1 MTNLRQPILP
11 YSAEAQFVGYLT
23 EIQSFNYSETGK
35 NKKRFFSEI
44 TMANLIKSLSSLIC
58 KWRGKVQCGLD
69 EEELRSLF
77 KARYHGFKV
86 LLSANNKA
94 LEIMSDLEE
103 ALRSARSFGISFVRA
118 NCTAVSV
125 NVFRM
130 IKNLDE
136 LAPGK
141 YGELYER
148 FNDIQESINQT
159 LSQKRI
165 SRGEELVVPLSKVN
179 REMADQVGSKM
190 ANLGEIKNRINLT
203 VPQGFVVTSF
213 AYEKFMKHNEL
224 QSEIDRLLQ
233 SLSMERMDEL
243 YNLSTRIQQLIIR
256 AEVPKDLQRAM
267 EAAYEEIAP
276 GPSQR
281 VSLRSSA
288 LGEDGSGTSFAGQY
302 RSELNISSDNIF
314 DVYKEIVASKYSLP
328 ALTYRLSRGIRDE
341 DIAMCVGCMT
351 MVEASAGG
359 VIYSRNP
366 MNVRDDNIRVYAA
379 YGLPKSVVDGSV
391 DADLFILSRHA
402 PMKIVDKKIGK
413 KDRRFVCDPEEGV
426 CRLEVALQESI
437 VPSILED
444 QVFALA
450 VMAVELDDYYG
461 SPQDIEWAITE
472 DGTIYL
478 IQCRPLKQIDSG
490 ERTLRV
496 EPEASEAGQI
506 IIRGGTT
513 ASSGVQ
519 CGPVFQVVKSADTLR
534 FPQGAVL
541 VTSQAL
547 PTWSSLLHRAAAV
560 VTEHGSVA
568 SHLANV
574 AREFRVPAL
583 FGVVGARKS
592 LKNGELVT
600 VDADGRGVYAG
611 RVEPLLLQSVPQR
624 NLMQGSPVYEVLG
637 EVAQQ
642 IIPLTLLDPD
652 APEFNPKHCMT
663 LHDITRFAHEKSVHE
678 MFNFGK
684 EHHFS
689 ERSSKQLVCDVPMQW
704 WIINLDDGFRE
715 DVEGKY
721 VELHNIVSI
730 PMLALWK
737 GITAIT
743 WGGPPPVDPKGF
755 LSVLAQA
762 TTDRALDPAVS
773 SQYANRN
780 YFMIS
785 KNFCSLTSRFGFH
798 FSVVE
803 TLVSERARENYV
815 SFQFKGGAADY
826 SRRVRRAHFVGD
838 ILAELEFRVEIKEDA
853 VFARLEGREQD
864 FMCER
869 LKGLGYL
876 TIHTRQLDMI
886 MSDRASAQNYWAK
899 IREDLNTI
907 IGSST

>member
-1 MTNLRQPILP
+1 MAEIIKYLSNL
-11 YSAEAQFVGYLT
+11 V
-23 EIQSFNYSETGK
+23 
-35 NKKRFFSEI
+35 
-44 TMANLIKSLSSLIC
+44 C
-58 KWRGKVQCGLD
+58 KWRGKVQCD
-69 EEELRSLF
+69 SDVEELRNLF
-77 KARYHGFKV
+77 KARYHSFKL
-86 LLSANNKA
+86 LLSANNRA

-103 ALRSARSFGISFVRA
+103 ALRTARSFGMSFIRA

-130 IKNLDE
+130 VKNLDE

-148 FNDIQESINQT
+148 FNDIQERINQI
-159 LSQKRI
+159 LSQRRI
-165 SRGEELVVPLSKVN
+165 PRGEELVVPLSKVN

-190 ANLGEIKNRINLT
+190 ANLGEIKNRINVT
-203 VPQGFVVTSF
+203 VPQGFVVTSL
-213 AYEKFMKHNEL
+213 AYEKFMAHNAL

-233 SLSMERMDEL
+233 SSSMERMDDL
-243 YNLSTRIQQLIIR
+243 YGLSTRIQQLIIQ
-256 AEVPKDLQRAM
+256 AEVPEDLQRTIR
-267 EAAYEEIAP
+267 AAYEEIAS
-276 GPSQR
+276 GPHGR

-288 LGEDGSGTSFAGQY
+288 LGEDDSGTSFAGQY
-302 RSELNISSDNIF
+302 RSELNISSENIF

-328 ALTYRLSRGIRDE
+328 ALTYRMARGIRDE
-341 DIAMCVGCMT
+341 DIAMCVGCMN

-359 VIYSRNP
+359 VIYSHNP
-366 MNVRDDNIRVYAA
+366 MNIRDETIHIHAA

-391 DADLFILSRHA
+391 DADLFIVSRRA
-402 PMKIVDKKIGK
+402 PMKIVEKKIGK
-413 KDRRFVCDPEEGV
+413 KDRIFLCDPEEGV
-426 CRLEVALQESI
+426 CRLEVAPQESI
-437 VPSILED
+437 VPSISED

-450 VMAVELDDYYG
+450 VMAAELDEYYG
-461 SPQDIEWAITE
+461 SPQDIEWAITT

-478 IQCRPLKQIDSG
+478 LQCRPLKQIDSG
-490 ERTLRV
+490 ERALRI
-496 EPEASEAGQI
+496 EQETSEAGELI
-506 IIRGGTT
+506 FRGGTT

-519 CGPVFQVVKSADTLR
+519 CGPVFHLVKSADTLR

-547 PTWSSLLHRAAAV
+547 PAWSSLLHRAAAV

-574 AREFRVPAL
+574 AREFGVPAL
-583 FGVVGARKS
+583 FGAVGAIKS
-592 LKNGELVT
+592 LKNGDLVT
-600 VDADGRGVYAG
+600 VDADGRAVYAG
-611 RVEPLLLQSVPQR
+611 RVESLLAQSEPKR
-624 NLMQGSPVYEVLG
+624 NLMQGSPVNEALG
-637 EVAQQ
+637 EVSQH
-642 IIPLTLLDPD
+642 IIPLTLIDPD
-652 APEFNPKHCMT
+652 SPEFHPKHCT
-663 LHDITRFAHEKSVHE
+663 TFHDITRFAHEKSVHE

-684 EHHFS
+684 EHRFS
-689 ERSSKQLVCDVPMQW
+689 ERSSKQLVCQVPMQW
-704 WIINLDDGFRE
+704 WIINLDDGFIE

-721 VELHNIVSI
+721 VELQNIASI
-730 PMLALWK
+730 PMLALWE
-737 GITAIT
+737 GITAVT
-743 WGGPPPVDPKGF
+743 WEGPPPVDPKGF
-755 LSVLAQA
+755 LSVLVQA

-803 TLVSERARENYV
+803 TLVSDRPRENYV

-838 ILAELEFRVEIKEDA
+838 ILSELNFRVEIKEDA
-853 VFARLEGREQD
+853 VFARLEGRDRD
-864 FMCER
+864 FICDR

-886 MSDRASAQNYWAK
+886 MSDQASAQNYWAK
-899 IREDLNTI
+899 IRRDLNTI
-907 IGSST
+907 IGTE

>member
-1 MTNLRQPILP
+1 
-11 YSAEAQFVGYLT
+11 
-23 EIQSFNYSETGK
+23 
-35 NKKRFFSEI
+35 
-44 TMANLIKSLSSLIC
+44 MAKLLKSLSSLIC
-58 KWRGKVQCGLD
+58 KWRGKVQSDSD
-69 EEELRSLF
+69 EEELRNLF
-77 KARYHGFKV
+77 RARYHSFK
-86 LLSANNKA
+86 LLLNANNKA

-103 ALRSARSFGISFVRA
+103 ALRTARSFGMSFVRA
-118 NCTAVSV
+118 NATAVSV
-125 NVFRM
+125 NVYRM

-141 YGELYER
+141 YKKLFER
-148 FNDIQESINQT
+148 FNDIEERIDQI
-159 LSQKRI
+159 LSQKKI
-165 SRGEELVVPLSKVN
+165 STGQELVIPLAKVN

-190 ANLGEIKNRINLT
+190 ANLGEIKNHIKVS
-203 VPQGFVVTSF
+203 VPEGFVVTSV
-213 AYEKFMKHNEL
+213 AYEKFMAHNDL

-243 YNLSTRIQQLIIR
+243 YGLSTRIQQLIIQS
-256 AEVPKDLQRAM
+256 EVPEDLQRAM
-267 EAAYEEIAP
+267 AAAHEEIAP
-276 GPSQR
+276 GPSGR

-288 LGEDGSGTSFAGQY
+288 LGEDDSGTSFAGQY
-302 RSELNISSDNIF
+302 RSELNISSENIF

-328 ALTYRLSRGIRDE
+328 ALTYRLARGIRDE

-351 MVEASAGG
+351 MVEASTGG

-366 MNVRDDNIRVYAA
+366 MNIRDDTIRIHAA

-391 DADLFILSRHA
+391 DADLFIVSRRA

-413 KDRRFVCDPEEGV
+413 KDRIFLCDPEEGV
-426 CRLEVALQESI
+426 CRLEVAPQESI
-437 VPSILED
+437 VPSISED

-450 VMAVELDDYYG
+450 VMAAELDDYYG
-461 SPQDIEWAITE
+461 SPQDIEWAITT
-472 DGTIYL
+472 DGNIYL
-478 IQCRPLKQIDSG
+478 LQCRPLKQIDSG
-490 ERTLRV
+490 ERALRV
-496 EPEASEAGQI
+496 EGEASAEGQI

-513 ASSGVQ
+513 ASSGVK
-519 CGPVFQVVKSADTLR
+519 CGPVFHLVKSADTLR

-547 PTWSSLLHRAAAV
+547 PAWSSLLHRAAAV

-574 AREFRVPAL
+574 AREFGVPAL
-583 FGVVGARKS
+583 FGVAGAKKS
-592 LKNGELVT
+592 LKNGDLVT
-600 VDADGRGVYAG
+600 VDADGRAVYAG
-611 RVEPLLLQSVPQR
+611 RVESLLAQAEPKK

-637 EVAQQ
+637 EVAHH

-652 APEFNPKHCMT
+652 APDFNPKHCMT
-663 LHDITRFAHEKSVHE
+663 YHDITRFAHEKSVHE

-704 WIINLDDGFRE
+704 WILNLDDGFRQ

-721 VELHNIVSI
+721 VELDNIVSI
-730 PMLALWK
+730 PMLALWQ
-737 GITAIT
+737 GITAVT
-743 WGGPPPVDPKGF
+743 WEGPPPVDPKGF

-762 TTDRALDPAVS
+762 TTDRALDPALS
-773 SQYANRN
+773 SHYATRN

-803 TLVSERARENYV
+803 TLVSDRPRENYV

-838 ILAELEFRVEIKEDA
+838 ILSELEFRVEIKEDA

-864 FMCER
+864 FICER
-869 LKGLGYL
+869 LQGLGYL

-886 MSDRASAQNYWAK
+886 MSDQASAQSYWTK
-899 IREDLNTI
+899 IRKDLNKI
-907 IGSST
+907 IKN

>member
-1 MTNLRQPILP
+1 MADLI
-11 YSAEAQFVGYLT
+11 SYL
-23 EIQSFNYSETGK
+23 SN
-35 NKKRFFSEI
+35 
-44 TMANLIKSLSSLIC
+44 LIC
-58 KWRGKVQCGLD
+58 KWRGKPQCGSD
-69 EEELRSLF
+69 VEELRNLF
-77 KARYHGFKV
+77 KARYHSFKL
-86 LLSANNKA
+86 LLSANNRS
-94 LEIMSDLEE
+94 LEIMADLEE
-103 ALRSARSFGISFVRA
+103 ALRGARSFGMSFVKA

-125 NVFRM
+125 NVYRM
-130 IKNLDE
+130 IKSLDD

-141 YGELYER
+141 YGKLYER
-148 FNDIQESINQT
+148 FNEIEERINQT

-165 SRGEELVVPLSKVN
+165 FRGEKLVIPLAEIN

-190 ANLGEIKNRINLT
+190 ANLGEIKNRIKVT
-203 VPQGFVVTSF
+203 VPEGFVVTSL
-213 AYEKFMKHNEL
+213 AYEKFLEHNDL

-243 YNLSTRIQQLIIR
+243 YLLSTRLQQLIIQ
-256 AEVPKDLQRAM
+256 AEVPEDLQKAM
-267 EAAYEEIAP
+267 TAAYEEIAL
-276 GPSQR
+276 GPSAR

-288 LGEDGSGTSFAGQY
+288 LGEDGTGTSFAGQY
-302 RSELNISSDNIF
+302 RSELNINSENIF
-314 DVYKEIVASKYSLP
+314 EVYKEIVASKYSPP
-328 ALTYRLSRGIRDE
+328 ALTYRLARGIRDE

-366 MNVRDDNIRVYAA
+366 INIRDHTIRIHSA

-391 DADLFILSRHA
+391 DADLFIVSRDA

-413 KDRRFVCDPEEGV
+413 KDRIFLCDPEEGV
-426 CRLEVALQESI
+426 CRLEVTPHESI
-437 VPSILED
+437 VPSISQD

-461 SPQDIEWAITE
+461 SPQDIEWAIKT
-472 DGTIYL
+472 DGTICL
-478 IQCRPLKQIDSG
+478 LQCRPLEQIDSG

-496 EPEASEAGQI
+496 EEEVSEAGQVI
-506 IIRGGTT
+506 LRGGTT
-513 ASSGVQ
+513 ASSGVN
-519 CGPVFQVVKSADTLR
+519 CGPVFHLVKSADTLR

-547 PTWSSLLHRAAAV
+547 PAWSSLLHRAAAV

-574 AREFRVPAL
+574 AREFGVPAL
-583 FGVVGARKS
+583 FGVVGAKQS

-600 VDADGRGVYAG
+600 VDADGRSIYAG
-611 RVEPLLLQSVPQR
+611 RVESLLAQSEPKK
-624 NLMQGSPVYEVLG
+624 NLMQGSPVYKVLG

-642 IIPLTLLDPD
+642 IMPLTLLDPD
-652 APEFNPKHCMT
+652 APEFNPKYCMT
-663 LHDITRFAHEKSVHE
+663 FHDITRFAHEKSVHE

-684 EHHFS
+684 EHQFS
-689 ERSSKQLVCDVPMQW
+689 ERASKQLVCEVPMQW

-721 VELHNIVSI
+721 VELDNIVSI
-730 PMLALWK
+730 PMLALWE
-737 GITAIT
+737 GITAVT
-743 WGGPPPVDPKGF
+743 WKGPPPVDTRGF

-762 TTDRALDPAVS
+762 TTDRALDPASS

-803 TLVSERARENYV
+803 TLVSDRPRENYV

-826 SRRVRRAHFVGD
+826 ARRVRRAHFVGD
-838 ILAELEFRVEIKEDA
+838 ILSELDFRVEIKEDA
-853 VFARLEGREQD
+853 VFARLEGRDQD

-886 MSDRASAQNYWAK
+886 MSDQASARSYWTK
-899 IREDLNTI
+899 IRQDLNKI
-907 IGSST
+907 IGTK

>member
-1 MTNLRQPILP
+1 MAEIIKYLSNL
-11 YSAEAQFVGYLT
+11 V
-23 EIQSFNYSETGK
+23 
-35 NKKRFFSEI
+35 
-44 TMANLIKSLSSLIC
+44 C
-58 KWRGKVQCGLD
+58 KWRGKTPCASDV
-69 EEELRSLF
+69 EELRTLF
-77 KARYHGFKV
+77 RARYHNFKL

-103 ALRSARSFGISFVRA
+103 ALRTARSFGMSFVRA

-125 NVFRM
+125 NVYRM
-130 IKNLDE
+130 IKNLDD

-141 YGELYER
+141 YGTLYER
-148 FNDIQESINQT
+148 FNDIEGRINQI

-165 SRGEELVVPLSKVN
+165 SRGQEMVIPLAEVN

-190 ANLGEIKNRINLT
+190 ANLGEIKNHINVA
-203 VPQGFVVTSF
+203 VPEGFVVTSF
-213 AYEKFMKHNEL
+213 AYEKFMEHNDL

-243 YNLSTRIQQLIIR
+243 YGLSTRIQQFIIQ
-256 AEVPKDLQRAM
+256 AEVPEDLQGAI
-267 EAAYEEIAP
+267 EAACEEIAR
-276 GPSQR
+276 GPSGR

-288 LGEDGSGTSFAGQY
+288 LGEDESRTSFAGQY
-302 RSELNISSDNIF
+302 RSELNISSENIF

-366 MNVRDDNIRVYAA
+366 MNFRDDTVFIHAA

-391 DADLFILSRHA
+391 DADLFIVSRNA
-402 PMKIVDKKIGK
+402 PMKIVEEKIGK
-413 KDRRFVCDPEEGV
+413 KDRIFLCDPEEGV
-426 CRLEVALQESI
+426 CRLEATPQESI
-437 VPSILED
+437 VPSISED

-461 SPQDIEWAITE
+461 SPQDIEWAITA

-478 IQCRPLKQIDSG
+478 LQCRPLQQIDSG
-490 ERTLRV
+490 QRALRL
-496 EPEASEAGQI
+496 EQEANEAGKI

-513 ASSGVQ
+513 ASSGVK
-519 CGPVFQVVKSADTLR
+519 CGPVFQVVKSADTLQ

-547 PTWSSLLHRAAAV
+547 PAWSSLLHRAAAV

-574 AREFRVPAL
+574 AREFGVPAL
-583 FGVVGARKS
+583 FGLVGAKKS

-600 VDADGRGVYAG
+600 VDADGRAVYAG
-611 RVEPLLLQSVPQR
+611 RVESLLARSEPKK

-637 EVAQQ
+637 EVAQH
-642 IIPLTLLDPD
+642 IIPLNLLDPD
-652 APEFNPKHCMT
+652 APEFNPKHCAT
-663 LHDITRFAHEKSVHE
+663 FHDITRFAHEKSVHE
-678 MFNFGK
+678 MFTFGK

-721 VELHNIVSI
+721 VELGNIVSI
-730 PMLALWK
+730 PMLALWE
-737 GITAIT
+737 GITAVA
-743 WGGPPPVDPKGF
+743 WKGPPPVDPKGF

-762 TTDRALDPAVS
+762 TTDRALDPALS

-803 TLVSERARENYV
+803 TLVSERPRENYV

-838 ILAELEFRVEIKEDA
+838 ILSELDFRVEIKEDA
-853 VFARLEGREQD
+853 VFARLEGRDQD
-864 FMCER
+864 FVCER

-886 MSDRASAQNYWAK
+886 MSDQASAQNYWAK
-899 IREDLNTI
+899 IRKDLNTI
-907 IGSST
+907 IGPD

>member
-1 MTNLRQPILP
+1 MTSLL
-11 YSAEAQFVGYLT
+11 
-23 EIQSFNYSETGK
+23 
-35 NKKRFFSEI
+35 
-44 TMANLIKSLSSLIC
+44 KSLSSLLC
-58 KWRGKVQCGLD
+58 KWRGKPQCD
-69 EEELRSLF
+69 SDVEELRNLF
-77 KARYHGFKV
+77 KARYHSFKL
-86 LLSANNKA
+86 LLSSNNKS
-94 LEIMSDLEE
+94 LEIMADLEE
-103 ALRSARSFGISFVRA
+103 ALRGARSFGMSFVRA

-125 NVFRM
+125 NVYRM
-130 IKNLDE
+130 IKNLDD

-141 YGELYER
+141 YQELFKR
-148 FNDIQESINQT
+148 FNGIEERINQIV
-159 LSQKRI
+159 SQKRL
-165 SRGEELVVPLSKVN
+165 SRGRELIIPLARVN

-190 ANLGEIKNRINLT
+190 ANLGEIKNRIKIN
-203 VPQGFVVTSF
+203 VPEGFVLTSL
-213 AYEKFMKHNEL
+213 AYEKFMEHNDL

-233 SLSMERMDEL
+233 SSSMEQMDEL
-243 YNLSTRIQQLIIR
+243 YGLSTRIQQLIIQ
-256 AEVPKDLQRAM
+256 AKVPEDLQRAM
-267 EAAYEEIAP
+267 EAAYDDMAP
-276 GPSQR
+276 GPSAR

-302 RSELNISSDNIF
+302 RSELNISSENIF
-314 DVYKEIVASKYSLP
+314 EVYKEIVASKYGLP
-328 ALTYRLSRGIRDE
+328 ALTYRLTRGIRDD

-366 MNVRDDNIRVYAA
+366 MNVRDDTIRIHAA

-391 DADLFILSRHA
+391 DADLFIVSRHA

-413 KDRRFVCDPEEGV
+413 KDRIFLCDPEEGV
-426 CRLEVALQESI
+426 CRLEIAPQESV
-437 VPSILED
+437 VPSLSED

-450 VMAVELDDYYG
+450 VMAAELDDYYG
-461 SPQDIEWAITE
+461 SPQDIEWAITT

-478 IQCRPLKQIDSG
+478 LQCRPLKQIDSG
-490 ERTLRV
+490 ERALRV
-496 EPEASEAGQI
+496 EQEASEAGQI

-513 ASSGVQ
+513 ASSGVKY
-519 CGPVFQVVKSADTLR
+519 GPVFQVVKSADTLR

-547 PTWSSLLHRAAAV
+547 PAWSSLLHRAAAV

-574 AREFRVPAL
+574 AREFGVPAL
-583 FGVVGARKS
+583 FGVVGAKKS
-592 LKNGELVT
+592 LQNGEPVT
-600 VDADGRGVYAG
+600 VDADARAVYAG
-611 RVEPLLLQSVPQR
+611 RVESLLAQSEPKK
-624 NLMQGSPVYEVLG
+624 NLMQGSPVYQVLG

-663 LHDITRFAHEKSVHE
+663 FHDITRFAHEKSVHE
-678 MFNFGK
+678 MFSFGK
-684 EHHFS
+684 EHRFS

-715 DVEGKY
+715 DVGGKY
-721 VELHNIVSI
+721 VELQNIVSI
-730 PMLALWK
+730 PMLALWE
-737 GITAIT
+737 GITAVT
-743 WGGPPPVDPKGF
+743 WEGPPPVDPKGF

-762 TTDRALDPAVS
+762 TTDRALDPALS
-773 SQYANRN
+773 SQYADRN

-803 TLVSERARENYV
+803 TLVSDRPQENYV

-826 SRRVRRAHFVGD
+826 PRRVRRAHFVGD
-838 ILAELEFRVEIKEDA
+838 ILAELDFRVEIKEDA

-864 FMCER
+864 FICER

-886 MSDRASAQNYWAK
+886 MSDQASAQSYRVK
-899 IREDLNTI
+899 IRKDLNSI
-907 IGSST
+907 VPHSSP

>member
-1 MTNLRQPILP
+1 
-11 YSAEAQFVGYLT
+11 
-23 EIQSFNYSETGK
+23 
-35 NKKRFFSEI
+35 
-44 TMANLIKSLSSLIC
+44 
-58 KWRGKVQCGLD
+58 
-69 EEELRSLF
+69 
-77 KARYHGFKV
+77 
-86 LLSANNKA
+86 
-94 LEIMSDLEE
+94 
-103 ALRSARSFGISFVRA
+103 
-118 NCTAVSV
+118 
-125 NVFRM
+125 
-130 IKNLDE
+130 
-136 LAPGK
+136 
-141 YGELYER
+141 
-148 FNDIQESINQT
+148 
-159 LSQKRI
+159 
-165 SRGEELVVPLSKVN
+165 
-179 REMADQVGSKM
+179 M
-190 ANLGEIKNRINLT
+190 ANLGEIKNQIRLS
-203 VPQGFVVTSF
+203 VPEGFVITSR
-213 AYEKFMKHNEL
+213 AYYRFMEHSDL
-224 QSEIDRLLQ
+224 QSEIDRILQ
-233 SLSMERMDEL
+233 SSNAQQMDEL
-243 YNLSTRIQQLIIR
+243 YELSSIIQQLIIQ
-256 AEVPKDLQRAM
+256 AEIPQDLQREINSAC
-267 EAAYEEIAP
+267 EALSGDKSI
-276 GPSQR
+276 R

-288 LGEDGSGTSFAGQY
+288 LGEDGSGISFAGQY
-302 RSELNISSDNIF
+302 RSELNISPEDILEF
-314 DVYKEIVASKYSLP
+314 YKEIVASKYSLP
-328 ALTYRLSRGIRDE
+328 ALTYRLARGIRDE

-366 MNVRDDNIRVYAA
+366 MNIRDDTIRIHAA

-391 DADLFILSRHA
+391 DADLFIVSRDA

-413 KDRRFVCDPEEGV
+413 KDRIFLCDPEEGV
-426 CRLEVALQESI
+426 CRLEVTAHESI
-437 VPSILED
+437 VPSISED

-461 SPQDIEWAITE
+461 SPQDIEWAIKT
-472 DGTIYL
+472 DGTICL
-478 IQCRPLKQIDSG
+478 LQCRPLEQIDSA

-496 EPEASEAGQI
+496 EEEVSEAEQV

-513 ASSGVQ
+513 ASSGVS
-519 CGPVFQVVKSADTLR
+519 CGPVFHLVKSADTLR
-534 FPQGAVL
+534 FPRGAVL

-547 PTWSSLLHRAAAV
+547 PAWSSLLHRAAAV

-574 AREFRVPAL
+574 AREFGVPAL
-583 FGVVGARKS
+583 FGVVGAKQS

-600 VDADGRGVYAG
+600 VDADGRSVYAG
-611 RVEPLLLQSVPQR
+611 RVESLLAQSEPKK
-624 NLMQGSPVYEVLG
+624 NLMQGSPVYKILG
-637 EVAQQ
+637 EVAQH

-663 LHDITRFAHEKSVHE
+663 FHDITRFAHEKSVHE

-689 ERSSKQLVCDVPMQW
+689 ERSSKQLVCEVPMQW
-704 WIINLDDGFRE
+704 WIINLDDGFKE

-721 VELHNIVSI
+721 VELDNIVSI
-730 PMLALWK
+730 PMLALWE
-737 GITAIT
+737 GITAVV
-743 WGGPPPVDPKGF
+743 WKGPPPVDTRGF

-762 TTDRALDPAVS
+762 TTDRALDPASS

-803 TLVSERARENYV
+803 TLVSDRPRENYV

-838 ILAELEFRVEIKEDA
+838 ILSELDFKVEIKEDA
-853 VFARLEGREQD
+853 VFARLEGRDRD

-886 MSDRASAQNYWAK
+886 MSDQASARSYWTK
-899 IREDLNTI
+899 IRKDLNKI
-907 IGSST
+907 IGPK

>member
-1 MTNLRQPILP
+1 
-11 YSAEAQFVGYLT
+11 V
-23 EIQSFNYSETGK
+23 
-35 NKKRFFSEI
+35 
-44 TMANLIKSLSSLIC
+44 
-58 KWRGKVQCGLD
+58 
-69 EEELRSLF
+69 EELRTLF
-77 KARYHGFKV
+77 KARYYSFK
-86 LLSANNKA
+86 LLLNANNRS
-94 LEIMSDLEE
+94 LEIMADLEE
-103 ALRSARSFGISFVRA
+103 ALRGARSFGMSFVKA

-125 NVFRM
+125 NVYRM

-136 LAPGK
+136 LAPRK
-141 YGELYER
+141 YGKLYDR
-148 FNDIQESINQT
+148 FNEIEERINQT
-159 LSQKRI
+159 LSQKKI
-165 SRGEELVVPLSKVN
+165 SRGDKLVIPLAKVN

-190 ANLGEIKNRINLT
+190 ANLGEIKNRIKVT
-203 VPQGFVVTSF
+203 VPEGFVVTSL
-213 AYEKFMKHNEL
+213 AYEKFLEHNDL

-243 YNLSTRIQQLIIR
+243 YLLSTRLQQLIIQ
-256 AEVPKDLQRAM
+256 AEVPEDLQRAIT
-267 EAAYEEIAP
+267 AAFEDIAP
-276 GPSQR
+276 GPSAR
-281 VSLRSSA
+281 VSMRSSA
-288 LGEDGSGTSFAGQY
+288 LGEDSTGTSFAGQY
-302 RSELNISSDNIF
+302 RSELNISWENIF
-314 DVYKEIVASKYSLP
+314 EVYKEVVASKYSPP
-328 ALTYRLSRGIRDE
+328 ALTYRLARGIRDE

-351 MVEASAGG
+351 MVEALAGG

-366 MNVRDDNIRVYAA
+366 MNIRDDTIHIHAA

-391 DADLFILSRHA
+391 DADVFIVSRDA
-402 PMKIVDKKIGK
+402 PMKIVEKKIGK
-413 KDRRFVCDPEEGV
+413 KDRIFLCDPEEGV
-426 CRLEVALQESI
+426 CRLEVTPHESI
-437 VPSILED
+437 VPSISED

-461 SPQDIEWAITE
+461 SPQDIEWAIKT
-472 DGTIYL
+472 DGTICL
-478 IQCRPLKQIDSG
+478 LQCRPLEQIDSA

-496 EPEASEAGQI
+496 EEEVGEAEKV

-513 ASSGVQ
+513 ASSGVN
-519 CGPVFQVVKSADTLR
+519 CGPVFHLVKSADTLR

-547 PTWSSLLHRAAAV
+547 PAWSSLLHRAAAV

-574 AREFRVPAL
+574 AREFGVPAL
-583 FGVVGARKS
+583 FGVVGAKQS

-600 VDADGRGVYAG
+600 VDADGRSIYAG
-611 RVEPLLLQSVPQR
+611 RVESLLTRSEPKK
-624 NLMQGSPVYEVLG
+624 NLMQGSPVYKVLG
-637 EVAQQ
+637 EVAQH

-663 LHDITRFAHEKSVHE
+663 FHDITRFAHEKSVHE

-684 EHHFS
+684 EHQFS
-689 ERSSKQLVCDVPMQW
+689 ERASKQLLCEVPMQW

-721 VELHNIVSI
+721 VELDNIVSI
-730 PMLALWK
+730 PMLALWE
-737 GITAIT
+737 GITAVV
-743 WGGPPPVDPKGF
+743 WKGPPPVDPRGF

-762 TTDRALDPAVS
+762 TTDRALDPASS

-803 TLVSERARENYV
+803 TLVSDRPRENYV

-838 ILAELEFRVEIKEDA
+838 ILSELDFRVEIKEDA
-853 VFARLEGREQD
+853 VFARLEGRDQD

-876 TIHTRQLDMI
+876 TLHTRQLDMI
-886 MSDRASAQNYWAK
+886 MSDQASAQSYWTK
-899 IREDLNTI
+899 IRKDLNKI
-907 IGSST
+907 IGPK

>member
-1 MTNLRQPILP
+1 
-11 YSAEAQFVGYLT
+11 
-23 EIQSFNYSETGK
+23 
-35 NKKRFFSEI
+35 
-44 TMANLIKSLSSLIC
+44 MANLLKSLSSLLC
-58 KWRGKVQCGLD
+58 RWRGKPQCDLSVD
-69 EEELRSLF
+69 ELRNLF
-77 KARYHGFKV
+77 KARYHSFKL
-86 LLSANNKA
+86 LLSANNRS
-94 LEIMSDLEE
+94 LEIMADLEE
-103 ALRSARSFGISFVRA
+103 ALRGARSFGMSFVKA
-118 NCTAVSV
+118 NSTAVSV
-125 NVFRM
+125 NVYRM
-130 IKNLDE
+130 IKNLAD

-148 FNDIQESINQT
+148 FNDIEERINQI

-165 SRGEELVVPLSKVN
+165 SRGHELVIPLARVN

-190 ANLGEIKNRINLT
+190 ANLGEIKNRIKIS
-203 VPQGFVVTSF
+203 VPEGFVVTSL
-213 AYEKFMKHNEL
+213 AYEKFMEHNDL

-233 SLSMERMDEL
+233 SSSMERMDEL
-243 YNLSTRIQQLIIR
+243 YGLSTKIQQLIIQ
-256 AEVPKDLQRAM
+256 AKMPEDLQRAM
-267 EAAYEEIAP
+267 AAACHEMVP
-276 GPSQR
+276 GPSGR

-288 LGEDGSGTSFAGQY
+288 LGEDDSGTSFAGQY
-302 RSELNISSDNIF
+302 RSELNISSENIF
-314 DVYKEIVASKYSLP
+314 EVYKEIVASKYGLP
-328 ALTYRLSRGIRDE
+328 ALTYRLTRGIRDD
-341 DIAMCVGCMT
+341 DIAMCVGCMA

-366 MNVRDDNIRVYAA
+366 MNIRDDTIRIHAA

-391 DADLFILSRHA
+391 DADLFIVSRRA
-402 PMKIVDKKIGK
+402 PMKIVDRKIGK
-413 KDRRFVCDPEEGV
+413 KDRIFLCDPEEGV
-426 CRLEVALQESI
+426 CRLEVAPQESI
-437 VPSILED
+437 VPSISED
-444 QVFALA
+444 QVIALA
-450 VMAVELDDYYG
+450 VVAAELDDYYG
-461 SPQDIEWAITE
+461 SPQDIEWAITI

-478 IQCRPLKQIDSG
+478 LQCRPLRQIDSG
-490 ERTLRV
+490 DRRLRV
-496 EPEASEAGQI
+496 EEEVSGEGQI
-506 IIRGGTT
+506 IVRGGTT
-513 ASSGVQ
+513 ASSGVR

-534 FPQGAVL
+534 FPEGAVL

-547 PTWSSLLHRAAAV
+547 PAWSSLLHRAAAV

-574 AREFRVPAL
+574 AREFGVPAL
-583 FGVVGARKS
+583 FGVVGAKKS
-592 LKNGELVT
+592 LQNDELVT
-600 VDADGRGVYAG
+600 VDADGRAVYAG
-611 RVEPLLLQSVPQR
+611 RVESLLAQSEPKK

-642 IIPLTLLDPD
+642 IVPLTLLDPD

-663 LHDITRFAHEKSVHE
+663 FHDITRFAHEKSVHE

-721 VELHNIVSI
+721 VELKNIVSI
-730 PMLALWK
+730 PMLALWQ
-737 GITAIT
+737 GITAIA
-743 WGGPPPVDPKGF
+743 WEGPPPVDPKGF

-762 TTDRALDPAVS
+762 TTDRALDPALS

-803 TLVSERARENYV
+803 TLVSDRPRENYV

-826 SRRVRRAHFVGD
+826 ARRARRAHFVAE
-838 ILAELEFRVEIKEDA
+838 ILVELDFRVEIKEDS
-853 VFARLEGREQD
+853 VFSRLEGRDRD
-864 FMCER
+864 FVCER

-876 TIHTRQLDMI
+876 SIHTRQLDMI
-886 MSDRASAQNYWAK
+886 MSDQASAQNYRAK
-899 IREDLNTI
+899 IRKDLNSI
-907 IGSST
+907 IASSPSTRSERFAR